1 MNQLAVAIVAIFFPG
16 ILATIIADKLAVHSK
31 WDSFKFSLYS
41 LVLGILSYIFFQLI
55 LISYNLIMHIFS
67 YSKDIKLYI
76 LSVWNIAFQQKPIIK
91 LWEIGGATLFSIFV
105 GSLASYIINYKI
117 LNKIGQKIRITTK
130 YGDENL
136 YSFYLNA
143 K

>member
-136 YSFYLNA
+136 YSFYLNG

>member
-136 YSFYLNA
+136 YSLYLNA